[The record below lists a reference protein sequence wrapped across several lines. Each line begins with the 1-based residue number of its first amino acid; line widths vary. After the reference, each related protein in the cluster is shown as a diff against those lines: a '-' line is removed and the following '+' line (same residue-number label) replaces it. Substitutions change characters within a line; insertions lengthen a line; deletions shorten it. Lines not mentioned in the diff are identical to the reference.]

1 MNTTSVPQVCQGST
15 DGYLNLGTQSSAT
28 FHYNNETHNWVITYS
43 NYIGNRQVFEV
54 FIKVE
59 QKKLKRIIQE

>member
-1 MNTTSVPQVCQGST
+1 MDMASVPQVCQGST

-43 NYIGNRQVFEV
+43 NFIGNRQVFKV
-54 FIKVE
+54 FIKLNNKT
-59 QKKLKRIIQE
+59 QKNHSR